1 MKTRITEMF
10 GVETP
15 IVMGGMTG
23 VGYGELVAAVANAGA
38 LGFIVAHMFPSGEAL
53 LAEIEKTRRLTDK
66 PFGVNL
72 TLLPSINPIPYDA
85 YREAI
90 IESGIKI
97 VETAGRA
104 PVDHLPR
111 FKEAGVKVIH
121 KCTSVRHAISA
132 VKHGVDVISI
142 DGFECA
148 GHPGEDDVGLIVL
161 LPATVDAMDVPV
173 IASGGMAD
181 GRSLVAALA
190 LGADGVNM
198 GTRFCATVE
207 AQIHENV
214 KDQIVRNTERDTVMV
229 GRSLRNSVRVARNAI
244 SEQVAEI
251 QRDPTKT
258 FADVRELMAGARGR
272 ENVLRE
278 GDVDG
283 GCGHRPSTRVARGS
297 DPRRQC
303 PDFGAAR
310 RRTDAALAPNR
321 RRRRPVGVD
330 RLCRSNVGVV
340 HVCSDCRECRHPCP
354 GIGRPG
360 RRIAVVC
367 LSSLGHRQ
375 IGHGPALSAGPW
387 RAPRFSHRVVVCHWL
402 AAA

>member
-1 MKTRITEMF
+1 MFKTRITEMF

-38 LGFIVAHMFPSGEAL
+38 LGFITAHMFASGKEL
-53 LAEIEKTRRLTDK
+53 LEEIEKTRALTSK

-72 TLLPSINPIPYDA
+72 TLLPSINPIPYDE

-90 IESGIKI
+90 IASGIKI

-104 PVDHLPR
+104 PTDHLPR

-121 KCTSVRHAISA
+121 KCTSVRHSISA
-132 VKHGVDVISI
+132 VKKGVDIISI

-161 LPATVDAMDVPV
+161 LPATVDALPDVPI

-198 GTRFCATVE
+198 GTRFCATIE
-207 AQIHENV
+207 AKLHPNLKAQIVANTELDTV
-214 KDQIVRNTERDTVMV
+214 LVGRTLRNTA
-229 GRSLRNSVRVARNAI
+229 RVARNAV
-244 SEQVAEI
+244 SEEVALI

-258 FADVRELMAGARGR
+258 FEDVKALMAGARAR
-272 ENVLRE
+272 KSVL
-278 GDVDG
+278 GDGDMDG
-283 GCGHRPSTRVARGS
+283 GIWTTGQS
-297 DPRRQC
+297 Q
-303 PDFGAAR
+303 
-310 RRTDAALAPNR
+310 ALIHDIPTCADLVRNIMAQAEDVR
-321 RRRRPVGVD
+321 AK
-330 RLCRSNVGVV
+330 RLG
-340 HVCSDCRECRHPCP
+340 
-354 GIGRPG
+354 
-360 RRIAVVC
+360 
-367 LSSLGHRQ
+367 Q
-375 IGHGPALSAGPW
+375 
-387 RAPRFSHRVVVCHWL
+387 
-402 AAA
+402 